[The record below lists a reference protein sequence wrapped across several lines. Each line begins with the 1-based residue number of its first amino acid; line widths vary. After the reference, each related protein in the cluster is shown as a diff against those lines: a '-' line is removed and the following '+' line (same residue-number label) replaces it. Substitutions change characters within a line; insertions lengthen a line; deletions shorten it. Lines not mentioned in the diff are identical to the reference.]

1 MVIFWVGREQVYE
14 NKANCKLIRSVY
26 CFMYMCSYSC
36 KLDEWMVVKWNS
48 FEKNSKDSMEKVTSI
63 TINKFRCSLHF

>member
-1 MVIFWVGREQVYE
+1 MRVKQTLDSFLRSVQ
-14 NKANCKLIRSVY
+14 SVY

-48 FEKNSKDSMEKVTSI
+48 FEKIVKIAWK
-63 TINKFRCSLHF
+63 K